1 VTLRLWRVSRPAS
14 TSAIAVAIAA
24 TVMLMLAPGDAEAQR
39 RGGRPRVVRPATR
52 VVISGGYIRP
62 SRYYWPSFYYGR
74 FYDPWYSGFG
84 YGYSQ
89 WPYYGYGGRYDS
101 SASVRIQASPRETEV
116 FVDGYYA
123 GRVDDFD
130 GTFQRLHL
138 EPGEHELQLYLP
150 GHRAFNQKI
159 YLQPTGTFR
168 VRHDMQPLG
177 AGEAP
182 PARPDGPPLSD
193 RTPSAGT
200 ASDRDDRD
208 SDRPAGVR
216 PTPRPG
222 TARERDRERRGPV
235 GDTYG
240 AVALRV
246 QPQDAE
252 VFIDGE
258 RWDGTPD
265 ARLVV
270 QLEPGSHQV
279 EIRKSGYRT
288 YLTEITVRR
297 GETVDLNVSMTAR

>member
-1 VTLRLWRVSRPAS
+1 VTLRFGRVSRLAT
-14 TSAIAVAIAA
+14 TSAMTVAAFA
-24 TVMLMLAPGDAEAQR
+24 TTMLMLAPGDAEAQR
-39 RGGRPRVVRPATR
+39 RGGRVRAVRPATR
-52 VVISGGYIRP
+52 VVVTGGYIRP

-74 FYDPWYSGFG
+74 YYDPWYSGFG
-84 YGYSQ
+84 YGYGYGQ

-101 SASVRIQASPRETEV
+101 SASIRIQASPRETEV

-130 GTFQRLHL
+130 GTFQRLRL

-150 GHRAFNQKI
+150 GHRAFSQKI

-193 RTPSAGT
+193 R
-200 ASDRDDRD
+200 DDRD
-208 SDRPAGVR
+208 TDRPADVR

-222 TARERDRERRGPV
+222 TARDRDRDRRGPV

-240 AVALRV
+240 AIALRV

-258 RWDGTPD
+258 RWDGKPD
-265 ARLVV
+265 DRLVV
-270 QLEPGSHQV
+270 QLQPGSHQV

-288 YLTEITVRR
+288 YVTEITVRR

>member
-1 VTLRLWRVSRPAS
+1 VTFRSWRVSRPAS
-14 TSAIAVAIAA
+14 TSAIAVAVVAS
-24 TVMLMLAPGDAEAQR
+24 TLLMLAPSTAEAQR
-39 RGGRPRVVRPATR
+39 RGRVRVVRPATR
-52 VVISGGYIRP
+52 VVVSGGYIRP
-62 SRYYWPSFYYGR
+62 SRYYWPSFYYGYGG
-74 FYDPWYSGFG
+74 FYDPWYYGAFG
-84 YGYSQ
+84 P
-89 WPYYGYGGRYDS
+89 WPYYGYGARYDS

-150 GHRAFNQKI
+150 GHRAFSQKI
-159 YLQPTGTFR
+159 YLQPTGSFR
-168 VRHDMQPLG
+168 VRHEMQPLG

-193 RTPSAGT
+193 RT
-200 ASDRDDRD
+200 DRDDQD
-208 SDRPAGVR
+208 TDRPAGVR

-222 TARERDRERRGPV
+222 TARDRDRDRRGSV

-240 AVALRV
+240 AIALRV

-258 RWDGTPD
+258 RWDGAPD
-265 ARLVV
+265 DRLVV
-270 QLEPGSHQV
+270 QLQPGSHQV

-288 YLTEITVRR
+288 YVTEITVRR